1 MQPGKQGKSPLE
13 GPKVNQKFST
23 ALDELVSVAKRGHD
37 KESEFFNPTDDW
49 ITSQIRIFQDL
60 PDKQRESLLQDVREL
75 EKEAHQLNSEG
86 KAAPK
91 VWPDSAVRLDS
102 GGVAFFSQLGVAR
115 RPDLTQYFIDGFNRN
130 RDALAFDEA
139 NQDLFADIIPIITK
153 YLETSI
159 STGNRII
166 QTDRQIGDVPGK
178 SFHARQL
185 LFGTQYPQ
193 LPYMWRQLTF
203 PLPNSE
209 LQTPPDILEVSI
221 PNWLVDLPLSS
232 DLKERILASGLER
245 LVFKA
250 PTKGLSLH
258 LGFDYM
264 GEHKM
269 GPLSIAMFKVKE
281 ANGLAL
287 QAALSKAH
295 VKTINNTLSKTAII
309 TTGPSLHG
317 KSTLTVM
324 LEFAKDGVSKL
335 VGLDLDPNEGVYPMN
350 DDIILLQPRV
360 GETIPYGI
368 YGTENSF
375 YAVPFGLTK
384 EDDPITY
391 DVLRGTENSPNSQE
405 TLENVPINENGT
417 QNATPD
423 FMSNPVR
430 NMRMV
435 LSRSGLLKRKGVD
448 TLLGTITENQ
458 IGDAVHIP
466 MEHTDKILWQGVMRQ
481 NTVVPPLVRLSAKQY
496 IRSLMF
502 GEAVQTG
509 ASTGAIG
516 RPYVEY
522 FSDPFIIG
530 LEDENANLLYQIL
543 SSIEQSGLSQGFY
556 MFNTGGVGADSNEEA
571 TGNNYKKIARE
582 LTLQLQEALLR
593 DAVKFEMDP
602 ILGID
607 VAVAIVDSNDKE
619 VIDLRADWLPQ
630 HIYGTTDYSN
640 KIDSLKY
647 KRYYGDSQQDKA
659 GILRYTKANNEIFDL
674 NDIPSPRD
682 IRETAWLISFY
693 WSLDQAHED
702 LSSLVDNMSVAS
714 KPEAETVSAIQNKVA
729 QALKD
734 GLNLDSSG
742 KEILSKFGL
751 TL

>member
-13 GPKVNQKFST
+13 GPKVNQKFSS
-23 ALDELVSVAKRGHD
+23 ALEELVSIAKRGHSS
-37 KESEFFNPTDDW
+37 ESEFFNPSNDW
-49 ITSQIRIFQDL
+49 ISSQIRVFQDL
-60 PDKQRESLLQDVREL
+60 PDEQRESLLQDVKEL
-75 EKEAHQLNSEG
+75 EKQAQQLNAEG

-115 RPDLTQYFIDGFNRN
+115 RPDLTQYFIDGFNKN
-130 RDALAFDEA
+130 RDALAFDES
-139 NQDLFADIIPIITK
+139 NQALFAEIIPLITD
-153 YLETSI
+153 YLKESL
-159 STGNRII
+159 SAGNRVV

-203 PLPNSE
+203 PLPTSE
-209 LQTPPDILEVSI
+209 LQSPPDILEVSI
-221 PNWLVDLPLSS
+221 PNWLTDLPLP
-232 DLKERILASGLER
+232 DNIREKVLEAGLER

-281 ANGLAL
+281 ADGLAL
-287 QAALSKAH
+287 QAALSMAH
-295 VKTINNTLSKTAII
+295 VKTINNDLSKTAII

-324 LEFAKDGVSKL
+324 LEFAKEGVSKL
-335 VGLDLDPNEGVYPMN
+335 VGLDLDPSEGVYPMN

-360 GETIPYGI
+360 GDSIPYGI

-417 QNATPD
+417 ENATPD

-448 TLLGTITENQ
+448 TLLGTITKNQ
-458 IGDAVHIP
+458 TNDAVHIP

-481 NTVVPPLVRLSAKQY
+481 NTVVPPLVRLTAKQY

-530 LEDENANLLYQIL
+530 LEDDNANLLHKIL
-543 SSIEQSGLSQGFY
+543 TAIEGSGMNQGFY
-556 MFNTGGVGADSNEEA
+556 MFNTGGVGADTNEEA
-571 TGNNYKKIARE
+571 TGANYKKIARE

-593 DAVKFEMDP
+593 EAVKFEPDP

-607 VAVAIVDSNDKE
+607 IAVAIIDSNGKE
-619 VIDLRADWLPQ
+619 VIDLRPDWLPQ
-630 HIYGTTDYSN
+630 NIYGSDDYNN

-647 KRYYGDSQQDKA
+647 KRYYGSSQEDKA
-659 GILRYTKANNEIFDL
+659 GILRYTKANNEIFEID
-674 NDIPSPRD
+674 DIPSPRD
-682 IRETAWLISFY
+682 EREAAWLISFY
-693 WSLDQAHED
+693 WSLDQVYENIPSLDNSMSGPAKPD
-702 LSSLVDNMSVAS
+702 LS
-714 KPEAETVSAIQNKVA
+714 TISAIQEKLNTS
-729 QALKD
+729 LRN
-734 GLNLDSSG
+734 GLRIGLEA
-742 KEILSKFGL
+742 KETLGKFGL
-751 TL
+751 NT

>member
-1 MQPGKQGKSPLE
+1 
-13 GPKVNQKFST
+13 
-23 ALDELVSVAKRGHD
+23 
-37 KESEFFNPTDDW
+37 
-49 ITSQIRIFQDL
+49 
-60 PDKQRESLLQDVREL
+60 
-75 EKEAHQLNSEG
+75 
-86 KAAPK
+86 
-91 VWPDSAVRLDS
+91 
-102 GGVAFFSQLGVAR
+102 
-115 RPDLTQYFIDGFNRN
+115 
-130 RDALAFDEA
+130 
-139 NQDLFADIIPIITK
+139 
-153 YLETSI
+153 
-159 STGNRII
+159 
-166 QTDRQIGDVPGK
+166 
-178 SFHARQL
+178 
-185 LFGTQYPQ
+185 
-193 LPYMWRQLTF
+193 
-203 PLPNSE
+203 
-209 LQTPPDILEVSI
+209 
-221 PNWLVDLPLSS
+221 
-232 DLKERILASGLER
+232 
-245 LVFKA
+245 
-250 PTKGLSLH
+250 
-258 LGFDYM
+258 
-264 GEHKM
+264 
-269 GPLSIAMFKVKE
+269 
-281 ANGLAL
+281 
-287 QAALSKAH
+287 
-295 VKTINNTLSKTAII
+295 
-309 TTGPSLHG
+309 
-317 KSTLTVM
+317 
-324 LEFAKDGVSKL
+324 
-335 VGLDLDPNEGVYPMN
+335 MN

>member
-13 GPKVNQKFST
+13 GPEVNQKFST
-23 ALDELVSVAKRGHD
+23 ALDELVSIAKRGHD

-91 VWPDSAVRLDS
+91 VWPDAAVRLDS

-139 NQDLFADIIPIITK
+139 NQDLFADIIPIITE

-209 LQTPPDILEVSI
+209 LQNPPDILEVSI

-232 DLKERILASGLER
+232 DVKDRILASGLER

-287 QAALSKAH
+287 QAALSMAH

-405 TLENVPINENGT
+405 TLENVPINESGT

-593 DAVKFEMDP
+593 DAVKFEADP

-607 VAVAIVDSNDKE
+607 VAVAIVDSNNKE

-630 HIYGTTDYSN
+630 HIYGTTDYST

-647 KRYYGDSQQDKA
+647 KRYYGDNQQDKA

-682 IRETAWLISFY
+682 IREAAWLISFY

-702 LSSLVDNMSVAS
+702 LPSLVDNISVAA
-714 KPEAETVSAIQNKVA
+714 KPDTETISAIQNKVT

-734 GLNLDSSG
+734 GLNLDASG

>member
-232 DLKERILASGLER
+232 DLKERVLASGLER

-287 QAALSKAH
+287 QAALSMAH

>member
-232 DLKERILASGLER
+232 DLKERVLASGLER

-287 QAALSKAH
+287 QAALSMAH

-324 LEFAKDGVSKL
+324 LEFAKNGVSKL

-734 GLNLDSSG
+734 GLNLDSSD